1 MDYIWLFMLTGSLL
15 ILCLILLKV
24 RLRWIGYT
32 LTNMILAAI
41 ILYGINLTG
50 VFGEYQIPL
59 NLVTVA
65 TIGLLGIPGA
75 VLLITLK
82 VVLI

>member
-41 ILYGINLTG
+41 ILYGINFTG